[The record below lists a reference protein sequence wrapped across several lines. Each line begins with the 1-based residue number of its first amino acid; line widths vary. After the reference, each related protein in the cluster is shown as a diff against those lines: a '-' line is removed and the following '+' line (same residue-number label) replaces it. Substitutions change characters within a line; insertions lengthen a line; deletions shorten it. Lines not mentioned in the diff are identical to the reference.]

1 MLIFVPRSFKFSKI
15 VSQANDS
22 YQKKNRWTVQVKKWA
37 YGPKS
42 TKIAEKSKFDQY
54 EQKKKCSFLH
64 LGASNFL

>member
-1 MLIFVPRSFKFSKI
+1 MLIFASRSFKYSMK
-15 VSQANDS
+15 VSQVNKS

-54 EQKKKCSFLH
+54 KQIKNAHFCI
-64 LGASNFL
+64 